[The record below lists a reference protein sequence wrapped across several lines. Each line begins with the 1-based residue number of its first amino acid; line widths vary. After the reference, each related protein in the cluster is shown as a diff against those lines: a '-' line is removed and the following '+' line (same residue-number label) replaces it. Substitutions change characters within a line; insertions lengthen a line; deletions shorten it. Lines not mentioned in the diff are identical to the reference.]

1 MIGKGIIRGKSYS
14 VIKRHKIT
22 QCCKRRKS
30 SSFVFLLSLVTLSCW
45 GFYVLKVYL
54 SVSTFACLNPI
65 FYSSRSN
72 HLQIQIKSVKRL
84 LKTPQL
90 LLIVHR
96 IKSKHLFVAYKA
108 VMIWLL
114 PPSLTSSPTPF
125 PYLLTSSHAVLL
137 SSLWGMSFHLQKLW
151 ATVLYGMFNFQIFSW
166 LHLSIGVSLTSNLT
180 SSEGPSLPRQIRHR
194 CSPLSPSFRIKFQS
208 SATYFLPL
216 PLRGCLAVCSTQGV
230 AYSKCWIKNAQ
241 WMKE

>member
-65 FYSSRSN
+65 FYSGRSN

-137 SSLWGMSFHLQKLW
+137 SSLWGMSFHLQKLCEPLSCMECSTSRSSH
-151 ATVLYGMFNFQIFSW
+151 ASILVLE
-166 LHLSIGVSLTSNLT
+166 SL
-180 SSEGPSLPRQIRHR
+180 LPQT
-194 CSPLSPSFRIKFQS
+194 SPLLRVLPCPDKLDIDAHRFPHHSALS
-208 SATYFLPL
+208 SSLQLLIF
-216 PLRGCLAVCSTQGV
+216 CLFPWEV
-230 AYSKCWIKNAQ
+230 A
-241 WMKE
+241 